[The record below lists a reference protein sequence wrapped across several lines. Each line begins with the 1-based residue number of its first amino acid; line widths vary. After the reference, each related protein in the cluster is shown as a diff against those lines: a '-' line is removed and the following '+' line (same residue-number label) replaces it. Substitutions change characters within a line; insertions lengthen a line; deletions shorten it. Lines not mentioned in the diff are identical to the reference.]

1 MKRFITMLA
10 LAAIGLGA
18 VQCADAPQKKT
29 LVAYFSATG
38 TTRAVAEQLAEALG
52 ADLYE
57 IAPEEA
63 YTADDLNWRDSLSR
77 SSVEMRDKSSRPAVD
92 GTVTNI
98 DDYDTVYI
106 GFPIWWNLA
115 PTVINT
121 FIESNDL
128 TDKLLVVFA
137 TSGGSDVG
145 NSWLELRAAYPNLK
159 WAEAALLLNDFDPSQ
174 IELPAK

>member
-38 TTRAVAEQLAEALG
+38 TTRAVAEKLAAELG

-57 IAPEEA
+57 ITPEVA